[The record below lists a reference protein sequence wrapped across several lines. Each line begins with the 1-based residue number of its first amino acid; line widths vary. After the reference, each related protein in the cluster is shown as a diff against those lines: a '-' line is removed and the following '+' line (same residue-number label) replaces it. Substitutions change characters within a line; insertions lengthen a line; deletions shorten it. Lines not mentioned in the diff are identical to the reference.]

1 MARILKWIL
10 YLSIALNVGS
20 EIISGSGLIP
30 LKSGILRFLTA
41 CEKKKKNLEILRY
54 LCLDLEFLRLLSK

>member
-41 CEKKKKNLEILRY
+41 CEKKKNKSGNSMLP
-54 LCLDLEFLRLLSK
+54 LS